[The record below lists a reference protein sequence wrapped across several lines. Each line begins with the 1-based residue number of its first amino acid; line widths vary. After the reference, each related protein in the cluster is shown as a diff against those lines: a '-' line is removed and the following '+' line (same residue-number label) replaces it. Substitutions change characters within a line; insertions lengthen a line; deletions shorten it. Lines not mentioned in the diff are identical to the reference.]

1 MGGRGALLPPR
12 RGGPSRSAGASRGG
26 GVGRMR
32 RGIRARSFSPFGRR
46 CPPRQR
52 RADEGSPLTRAA
64 SQGHPRLRG
73 GRLLSRKGRGSG
85 GARTRRPSPA
95 RGLVQLRFKE
105 PIEGRGTPKRSI
117 ILVWRAFRR
126 PRDASP
132 PSSSGSTRGPRPRCT
147 TSGLPRH
154 GRRFWTGP
162 AARHGTRGLA
172 EASPRPSRDGST
184 PPASRPLSLAAQA
197 PGPYYPE
204 GGAGPAPRVRVRE
217 TRPQAPHPLPLL

>member
-1 MGGRGALLPPR
+1 VGLGPDEARHWCAVLLPFREKVPFAAAEGGRGGHPP
-12 RGGPSRSAGASRGG
+12 PD
-26 GVGRMR
+26 
-32 RGIRARSFSPFGRR
+32 P
-46 CPPRQR
+46 
-52 RADEGSPLTRAA
+52 A

-73 GRLLSRKGRGSG
+73 GRLLSRKGRG
-85 GARTRRPSPA
+85 GAAERARAVRPRPGVWSSDGSKIPFETPA
-95 RGLVQLRFKE
+95 ARAPQDKL
-105 PIEGRGTPKRSI
+105 IEGRETPKRSI

-162 AARHGTRGLA
+162 AARHGTSGLA
-172 EASPRPSRDGST
+172 EASPGPSRDGST
-184 PPASRPLSLAAQA
+184 PPASRPLSHAALA

-204 GGAGPAPRVRVRE
+204 GGAGPASRVRVRE
-217 TRPQAPHPLPLL
+217 TRPQAPHPLPLP